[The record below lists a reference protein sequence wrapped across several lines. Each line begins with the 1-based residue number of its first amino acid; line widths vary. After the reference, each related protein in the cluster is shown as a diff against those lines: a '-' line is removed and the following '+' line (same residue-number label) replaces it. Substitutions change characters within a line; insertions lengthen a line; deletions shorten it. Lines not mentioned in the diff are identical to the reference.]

1 MEWLA
6 IILSGIFAAIS
17 PAGAIL
23 DRVAADA
30 LRSRVTSVEQ
40 LAVRLDN
47 SPSYQVLQ
55 GKIQRVRIASR
66 GLEPIPHL
74 RIAVLELDTDPL
86 ALDLQRL
93 RQGESTAN
101 PQSLLR
107 QPFQGAVRLAVTES
121 DINSALASPDIKAKL
136 QGLLNRAL
144 PQQEGSP
151 LAAFSLAEL
160 RLDFLGDNRSR
171 LYLKLQPQAAA
182 GEEISEPLEMEL
194 EAKFAVTAGRTLQ
207 ILEPQGTLNGRRLSG
222 KLLQGFAE
230 GLSADYLDL
239 GKLETKGVT
248 VRLLQ
253 FHIDEETMEV
263 AAFIRIEP
271 VRPK

>member
-6 IILSGIFAAIS
+6 IVLSGILAAIS
-17 PAGAIL
+17 PAGIIL

-30 LRSRVTSVEQ
+30 LRSRVASVEE
-40 LAVRLDN
+40 LAVRIDN

-55 GKIQRVRIASR
+55 GKIQRVRIATR
-66 GLEPIPHL
+66 GLEPLPNFP
-74 RIAVLELDTDPL
+74 IAVLELDTDPL

-93 RQGESTAN
+93 QQEGGSAN

-107 QPFQGAVRLAVTES
+107 QPFQGVVRLAVRES
-121 DINSALASPDIKAKL
+121 DINQALASANIKGKL
-136 QGLLNRAL
+136 QELLNRAL

-151 LAAFSLAEL
+151 LANFSLVEL

-171 LYLKLQPQAAA
+171 LYLKLQPQAEA
-182 GEEISEPLEMEL
+182 GEAALQPLEMTL

-207 ILEPQGTLNGRRLSG
+207 ILEPEGTLNGRRLSG

-230 GLSADYLDL
+230 GLSQDYLDL
-239 GKLETKGVT
+239 RKLESKGVT
-248 VRLLQ
+248 ARILR
-253 FHIDEETMEV
+253 FYIDEETMEV
-263 AAFIRIEP
+263 AVFLRIEP
-271 VRPK
+271 APRK

>member
-6 IILSGIFAAIS
+6 IILSGILAAIS

-23 DRVAADA
+23 DRIAADA
-30 LRSRVTSVEQ
+30 LRGRVASVEE
-40 LAVRLDN
+40 LAVRIDN

-66 GLEPIPHL
+66 GLEPIPQL

-86 ALDLQRL
+86 TLDLQRL
-93 RQGESTAN
+93 QAGGIVAN

-107 QPFQGAVRLAVTES
+107 QPFQGAVRLAVTEK
-121 DINSALASPDIKAKL
+121 DINRALAASEIQAKL
-136 QGLLNRAL
+136 QALLNRAL
-144 PQQEGSP
+144 SQQGGSP
-151 LAAFSLAEL
+151 LAAFSLTEL
-160 RLDFLGDNRSR
+160 RLDFLGDNRCR

-182 GEEISEPLEMEL
+182 GEEAPQPLEMEL
-194 EAKFAVTAGRTLQ
+194 AAKFAVTAGRTLQ

-230 GLSADYLDL
+230 GLSEDYLDL
-239 GKLETKGVT
+239 RKLETKGIT
-248 VRLLQ
+248 ARILQ
-253 FHIDEETMEV
+253 FSIDQEKIEV
-263 AAFIRIEP
+263 AAFLRIEP
-271 VRPK
+271 VRPQ